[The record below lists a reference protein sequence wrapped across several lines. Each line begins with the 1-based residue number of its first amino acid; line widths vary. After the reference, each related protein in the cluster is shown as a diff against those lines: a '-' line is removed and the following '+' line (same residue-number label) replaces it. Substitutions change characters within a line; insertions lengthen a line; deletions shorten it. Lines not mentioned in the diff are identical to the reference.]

1 MIRSMYE
8 PNGVWDTILLKN
20 KLRNI
25 KILRSLKSRIFLIL
39 LIVGLIPCVSMR
51 YAILQNYEQRAVNVK
66 ISDVSTQLRILAN
79 HLITYHYLQDT
90 SSEVINAELDQLSSL
105 YDGRVL
111 VINNDLKVVK
121 DTYGISENKTIIS
134 EEVVRCIKGEN
145 TSRYDRNNGYV
156 EMTIPITETVTLGG
170 NEKEAKERKEI
181 VRGVM
186 LVSAST
192 DSISVTMEI
201 LSRKALI
208 VEVIVIIVTTIVSVL
223 AAKILIRPFEKI
235 TEALDEAQEGYSSDP
250 ISVTDCVETEHI
262 GDAFNRVLGRM
273 KVLDTSRQEFVSNVS
288 HELRTPITSMKVLAD
303 SLISQKD
310 VPVELYQE
318 FMEDIAEE
326 IDREDEIITDLLSLV
341 KMDRTAADLNITEV
355 DINAL
360 VELIMRRLRPIA
372 QNRDVE
378 VVYESVRPVT
388 AAVDEVKITQVI
400 SNLVENAIKYNKE
413 HGWVRVK
420 LDADHQYF
428 SVEVADSGIGIPAV
442 ASPMM
447 RSMVA
452 SALAL
457 ASMNAVFTASTT
469 ASAPRDKIAGLI
481 VRFNKSYLPDIST
494 MQSPAPANPLTLVLP
509 NKSWAAA
516 TLSCNSLACCIN
528 ASISMVIPL
537 WLMINNAGTRICPR
551 PRVVVT
557 PFSLRRRSFG
567 QYRPST
573 DEFCRVCP
581 RPGI

>member
-1 MIRSMYE
+1 
-8 PNGVWDTILLKN
+8 
-20 KLRNI
+20 
-25 KILRSLKSRIFLIL
+25 
-39 LIVGLIPCVSMR
+39 MR

-318 FMEDIAEE
+318 FMADIAEE

-428 SVEVADSGIGIPAV
+428 SVEVADSGIGIPAESIDHIYERFYRV
-442 ASPMM
+442 DKS
-447 RSMVA
+447 RSREIGGTGLGLA
-452 SALAL
+452 ITRSAILMHRGTIKVE
-457 ASMNAVFTASTT
+457 SIEGEGTTFTI
-469 ASAPRDKIAGLI
+469 R
-481 VRFNKSYLPDIST
+481 
-494 MQSPAPANPLTLVLP
+494 
-509 NKSWAAA
+509 
-516 TLSCNSLACCIN
+516 
-528 ASISMVIPL
+528 IPL
-537 WLMINNAGTRICPR
+537 KYIP
-551 PRVVVT
+551 V
-557 PFSLRRRSFG
+557 
-567 QYRPST
+567 
-573 DEFCRVCP
+573 
-581 RPGI
+581 

>member
-1 MIRSMYE
+1 M
-8 PNGVWDTILLKN
+8 LKN

-192 DSISVTMEI
+192 DSISVTMGI

-428 SVEVADSGIGIPAV
+428 SVEVADSGIGIPAESIDHIYERFYRV
-442 ASPMM
+442 DKS
-447 RSMVA
+447 RSREIGGTGLGLA
-452 SALAL
+452 ITRSAILMHRGTIKVE
-457 ASMNAVFTASTT
+457 SIEGEGTTFTI
-469 ASAPRDKIAGLI
+469 R
-481 VRFNKSYLPDIST
+481 
-494 MQSPAPANPLTLVLP
+494 
-509 NKSWAAA
+509 
-516 TLSCNSLACCIN
+516 
-528 ASISMVIPL
+528 IPL
-537 WLMINNAGTRICPR
+537 KYIP
-551 PRVVVT
+551 V
-557 PFSLRRRSFG
+557 
-567 QYRPST
+567 
-573 DEFCRVCP
+573 
-581 RPGI
+581 

>member
-1 MIRSMYE
+1 
-8 PNGVWDTILLKN
+8 
-20 KLRNI
+20 
-25 KILRSLKSRIFLIL
+25 
-39 LIVGLIPCVSMR
+39 MR

-208 VEVIVIIVTTIVSVL
+208 VEVIVIIATTIVSVL

-428 SVEVADSGIGIPAV
+428 SVEVADSGIGIPAESIDHIYERFYRV
-442 ASPMM
+442 DKS
-447 RSMVA
+447 RSREIGGTGLGLA
-452 SALAL
+452 ITRSAILMHRGTIKVE
-457 ASMNAVFTASTT
+457 SIEGEGTTFTI
-469 ASAPRDKIAGLI
+469 R
-481 VRFNKSYLPDIST
+481 
-494 MQSPAPANPLTLVLP
+494 
-509 NKSWAAA
+509 
-516 TLSCNSLACCIN
+516 
-528 ASISMVIPL
+528 IPL
-537 WLMINNAGTRICPR
+537 KYIP
-551 PRVVVT
+551 V
-557 PFSLRRRSFG
+557 
-567 QYRPST
+567 
-573 DEFCRVCP
+573 
-581 RPGI
+581 

>member
-1 MIRSMYE
+1 M
-8 PNGVWDTILLKN
+8 LKN

-318 FMEDIAEE
+318 FMADITEE

-428 SVEVADSGIGIPAV
+428 SVEVADSGIGIPAESIDHIYERFYRV
-442 ASPMM
+442 DKS
-447 RSMVA
+447 RSREIGGTGLGLA
-452 SALAL
+452 ITRSAILMHRGTIKVE
-457 ASMNAVFTASTT
+457 SIEGEGTTFTI
-469 ASAPRDKIAGLI
+469 R
-481 VRFNKSYLPDIST
+481 
-494 MQSPAPANPLTLVLP
+494 
-509 NKSWAAA
+509 
-516 TLSCNSLACCIN
+516 
-528 ASISMVIPL
+528 IPL
-537 WLMINNAGTRICPR
+537 KYIP
-551 PRVVVT
+551 V
-557 PFSLRRRSFG
+557 
-567 QYRPST
+567 
-573 DEFCRVCP
+573 
-581 RPGI
+581 

>member
-1 MIRSMYE
+1 M
-8 PNGVWDTILLKN
+8 LKN

-156 EMTIPITETVTLGG
+156 EMPIPITETVTLGG

-208 VEVIVIIVTTIVSVL
+208 VEVIVIIATTIVSVL

-428 SVEVADSGIGIPAV
+428 SVEVADSGIGIPAESIDHIYERFYRV
-442 ASPMM
+442 DKS
-447 RSMVA
+447 RSREIGGTGLGLA
-452 SALAL
+452 ITRSAILMHRGTIKVE
-457 ASMNAVFTASTT
+457 SIEGEGTTFTI
-469 ASAPRDKIAGLI
+469 R
-481 VRFNKSYLPDIST
+481 
-494 MQSPAPANPLTLVLP
+494 
-509 NKSWAAA
+509 
-516 TLSCNSLACCIN
+516 
-528 ASISMVIPL
+528 IPL
-537 WLMINNAGTRICPR
+537 KYIP
-551 PRVVVT
+551 V
-557 PFSLRRRSFG
+557 
-567 QYRPST
+567 
-573 DEFCRVCP
+573 
-581 RPGI
+581 